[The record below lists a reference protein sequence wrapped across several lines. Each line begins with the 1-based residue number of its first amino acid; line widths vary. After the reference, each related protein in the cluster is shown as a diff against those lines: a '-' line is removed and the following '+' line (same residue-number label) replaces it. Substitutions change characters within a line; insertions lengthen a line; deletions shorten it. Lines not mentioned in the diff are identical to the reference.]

1 MAILGTTKRPAVARV
16 RTQKRAVEIVGLCHE
31 HNIKAIVGIEPDKA
45 EDIGDVE
52 MALSRLKEGV
62 ADARIGRRKPF
73 SSGSD
78 KYSKAPVPSRRVD
91 FSTLPPEV
99 QMQFSDPQCAAFA
112 DAEFT
117 VDFADIRNTIV
128 GAGGSRNMAED
139 AEVGHVELGPHELR
153 ETDILLH
160 LSAARDSQV
169 ARRGARAR
177 YSFSVTVTGQ
187 PPIYIE
193 RDDTVRLFFVA
204 AFREGDAPN
213 NPAFPWHPIVLAN
226 CASGQYVIFGTVP
239 HFTPPPLITVLKVAI
254 GLMLVT
260 GLGLAVYAP
269 HRQHRFSFVVSALGC
284 IALAYLLK
292 RMLKQAEE
300 WSKRQLKRIA
310 QLARDYPVIRGRRR
324 SLPDSPTH

>member
-1 MAILGTTKRPAVARV
+1 MAPRARQYPEDRMTKLGTTKRPAVARV
-16 RTQKRAVEIVGLCHE
+16 RTQKRAVEIIGLCHE

-52 MALSRLKEGV
+52 MALSRLKAGV
-62 ADARIGRRKPF
+62 ADARIGRDKPSF
-73 SSGSD
+73 SGSD
-78 KYSKAPVPSRRVD
+78 KYRNAPVPTRRVD

-117 VDFADIRNTIV
+117 VDFADIGNTVV
-128 GAGGSRNMAED
+128 GADGSRNMVEN
-139 AEVGHVELGPHELR
+139 AEVGHLEEGPHQLR

-160 LSAARDSQV
+160 LSAARDSQM

-177 YSFSVTVTGQ
+177 YLFSVTVPGQ
-187 PPIYIE
+187 PPIHIE

-204 AFREGDAPN
+204 AFCEGDAPN

-226 CASGQYVIFGTVP
+226 CASGRYVIFGTVP

-254 GLMLVT
+254 GLMLVA

-284 IALAYLLK
+284 VALAYLLK

-300 WSKRQLKRIA
+300 WSKSRLKRIT
-310 QLARDYPVIRGRRR
+310 QLARDYPV
-324 SLPDSPTH
+324 

>member
-16 RTQKRAVEIVGLCHE
+16 RTQKRALEILDICHE

-45 EDIGDVE
+45 EDIGDLE
-52 MALSRLKEGV
+52 RALSRLKPVV
-62 ADARIGRRKPF
+62 ADAKIGRRKPLT
-73 SSGSD
+73 SGSD
-78 KYSKAPVPSRRVD
+78 KYSNAPVPKRRVD
-91 FSTLPPEV
+91 VSTLPPEV
-99 QMQFSDPQCAAFA
+99 QMQFSYPQCAAFA

-117 VDFADIRNTIV
+117 VDYADIRNTV
-128 GAGGSRNMAED
+128 GGAGGSRDMAED
-139 AEVGHVELGPHELR
+139 AEVGDVEQRPRELY

-187 PPIYIE
+187 LPIHIE

-204 AFREGDAPN
+204 AFSSGDAPN
-213 NPAFPWHPIVLAN
+213 NPAFPWRPIVLAN
-226 CASGQYVIFGTVP
+226 CKSGQYLIFGTVC

-254 GLMLVT
+254 GLMLVA

-269 HRQHRFSFVVSALGC
+269 HRQQRFSFVVSALGC
-284 IALAYLLK
+284 IGLAYLFSRILV
-292 RMLKQAEE
+292 QAEK
-300 WSKRQLKRIA
+300 WSKRQLERIA
-310 QLARDYPVIRGRRR
+310 QLARDYPV
-324 SLPDSPTH
+324 

>member
-16 RTQKRAVEIVGLCHE
+16 RTQKRAVEIIGLCHE
-31 HNIKAIVGIEPDKA
+31 HNIKAILGIEPDKA

-52 MALSRLKEGV
+52 MALSRLKAGV
-62 ADARIGRRKPF
+62 ADARIGRHKPF

-78 KYSKAPVPSRRVD
+78 KYSKAPVPKRRVD

-117 VDFADIRNTIV
+117 VDFVDIRNTVV
-128 GAGGSRNMAED
+128 GAGEARNMAED
-139 AEVGHVELGPHELR
+139 AEVGHVEQGPHELR

-187 PPIYIE
+187 SPIHIE

-204 AFREGDAPN
+204 AFCEGDAPN

-226 CASGQYVIFGTVP
+226 RASGQYVIFGTAP
-239 HFTPPPLITVLKVAI
+239 HFTPPPLITVLKVAS
-254 GLMLVT
+254 GLMLVA
-260 GLGLAVYAP
+260 GLGLAIYAAT

-300 WSKRQLKRIA
+300 WSKRRLTRIA
-310 QLARDYPVIRGRRR
+310 HLARDYQV
-324 SLPDSPTH
+324 